1 MTVWRQSGLVWFGA
15 LIAAGMALLTQILL
29 ARHFDTALFGALS
42 YAYAIAILIST
53 FAFQGIG
60 EVAIRHQGRLDPRH
74 CLRSAAGLFAVATLG
89 ALAWILAVGNPETKP
104 VLLGSFLPFAVVQI
118 GLIAGMIAFQID
130 RKTIGIALWPV
141 GFQSV
146 RLTVV
151 IGIVL
156 LGGAAITVPIGWTIA
171 LVPLA
176 IFGLRRLRRAGD
188 WRIREDEAPR
198 VSITRS
204 AVPFSAT
211 RLLEFAELQMPIVLA
226 MPLLGAAETGRI
238 TASLAI
244 IQGLLLLP
252 IAIFQRLLRPRFHE
266 WARDDPG
273 RLRRSALIG
282 TGSMLA
288 IGAGLG
294 LLARP
299 FAPEILAR
307 LFGPEFATAASFLDS
322 ILLLLPIWFA
332 SIAVNSTLVSR
343 RLADLRLG
351 TQVVGVAILVM
362 TPLIM
367 GPSLGTSG
375 IIWGMVGSQCF
386 LLVSGVTLLFFD
398 QPKN

>member
-29 ARHFDTALFGALS
+29 ARHFDTALFGAIS

-89 ALAWILAVGNPETKP
+89 ALAWILAVENPETEP

-188 WRIREDEAPR
+188 WRTREDKAPR

-204 AVPFSAT
+204 AFPFSAT
-211 RLLEFAELQMPIVLA
+211 RLLEFAEIQMPIVLA

-332 SIAVNSTLVSR
+332 SIAINATLVSR

>member
-29 ARHFDTALFGALS
+29 ARHFDTALFGAIS

-386 LLVSGVTLLFFD
+386 LLVSGVTLLFFG

>member
-332 SIAVNSTLVSR
+332 SIAINATLVSR

>member
-307 LFGPEFATAASFLDS
+307 LFGPEFDTAASFLDS

-386 LLVSGVTLLFFD
+386 LLVSGVTLLFFG

>member
-1 MTVWRQSGLVWFGA
+1 MTVWRQSGLVWLGA
-15 LIAAGMALLTQILL
+15 LIAAGMALLTQVLL
-29 ARHFDTALFGALS
+29 ARHFDTEVFGAIS
-42 YAYAIAILIST
+42 YAYAMAILIST
-53 FAFQGIG
+53 FGFQGIG
-60 EVAIRHQGRLDPRH
+60 EVAIRHQGRLDPAR
-74 CLRSAAGLFAVATLG
+74 CLRAAAALFTLGLIG
-89 ALAWILAVGNPETKP
+89 ALAWILTVGSPDTEP
-104 VLLGSFLPFAVVQI
+104 ALLALFLPFAIVQI

-130 RKTIGIALWPV
+130 RNTIGIALWPV

-146 RLTVV
+146 RLAVV
-151 IGIVL
+151 IGIVVA
-156 LGGAAITVPIGWTIA
+156 GGAALTVPLGWTIA
-171 LVPLA
+171 LVPMA

-188 WRIREDEAPR
+188 WRTREDADPR

-204 AVPFSAT
+204 AFPFSAT
-211 RLLEFAELQMPIVLA
+211 RLLEFAEIQMPIVLA

-238 TASLAI
+238 AASLAI

-252 IAIFQRLLRPRFHE
+252 IAIFQRLLRPRFHD

-282 TGSMLA
+282 TGSMLV

-299 FAPEILAR
+299 FAPELLAL
-307 LFGPEFATAASFLDS
+307 LFGPEFAIPASFLDS

-351 TQVVGVAILVM
+351 TQVVGVAILVV

-367 GPSLGTSG
+367 GPSLGPSG

-386 LLVSGVTLLFFD
+386 LLVSGVTLLFFY
-398 QPKN
+398 QSKN

>member
-29 ARHFDTALFGALS
+29 ARHFDTALFGAIS

-89 ALAWILAVGNPETKP
+89 VLAWILAVGNPETKP

-188 WRIREDEAPR
+188 WRTREDKAPR

-204 AVPFSAT
+204 AFPFSAT
-211 RLLEFAELQMPIVLA
+211 RLLEFAEIQMPIVLA

-386 LLVSGVTLLFFD
+386 LLVSGVTLLFFG

>member
-29 ARHFDTALFGALS
+29 ARHFDTALFGAIS

-89 ALAWILAVGNPETKP
+89 ALAWILAVENPETEP

-156 LGGAAITVPIGWTIA
+156 LGGAAITVPIGWTIG

-176 IFGLRRLRRAGD
+176 IFGLRRLRQAGE
-188 WRIREDEAPR
+188 WRTREDEAPR

-204 AVPFSAT
+204 AFPFSAT
-211 RLLEFAELQMPIVLA
+211 RLLEFAEIQMPIVLA

-332 SIAVNSTLVSR
+332 SIAINATLVSR

-351 TQVVGVAILVM
+351 TQVVGVAILVL

-367 GPSLGTSG
+367 GPSLDTSG

>member
-89 ALAWILAVGNPETKP
+89 ALAWILAVENPETKP

-332 SIAVNSTLVSR
+332 SIAINATLVSR

-386 LLVSGVTLLFFD
+386 LLVSGVTLLFFG

>member
-60 EVAIRHQGRLDPRH
+60 EVAIRHGGRLDPRH
-74 CLRSAAGLFAVATLG
+74 CLRSAAGFFAVATLG

-156 LGGAAITVPIGWTIA
+156 LGGAAITVPIGWTIG

-176 IFGLRRLRRAGD
+176 IFGLCRLRQAGE
-188 WRIREDEAPR
+188 WRTREDKAPR
-198 VSITRS
+198 ASITRS
-204 AVPFSAT
+204 AFPFSAT
-211 RLLEFAELQMPIVLA
+211 RLLEFAEIQMPIVLA

-332 SIAVNSTLVSR
+332 SIAINATLVSR

-351 TQVVGVAILVM
+351 TQVVGVAILVL

-367 GPSLGTSG
+367 GPSLDTSG

>member
-29 ARHFDTALFGALS
+29 ARHFDTALFGAIS

-398 QPKN
+398 QSKN